1 MSCSVAIAN
10 SPVFSPSTSRVSLS
24 CKASSE
30 TLTLALAEVSPSP
43 APSSPSFRP
52 VLSSSGFGS
61 MRGGSLLK
69 RKRPDRIDI
78 PLPDMAFVDLLGSD
92 GSKELE
98 EEREG
103 FAVYCKRGKK
113 RSEMEDRYV
122 AKSDLCGDSKTA
134 FFGVFDGHSGKQAAE
149 FASEKMGELISEQIR
164 KQDEETSTAE
174 IEEAI
179 KIGYMRTDEQFLS
192 ENISGGTCCVTA
204 LIQNGELF
212 ISNAGDCR
220 AVLSR
225 EGNAEAVTSDHRPS
239 REDERDRIESL
250 GGFVHYCHGTWRL
263 QGSLAVSR
271 GIGDSHFK
279 QWVIPEP
286 ETQKLQI
293 GSKSEF
299 VILASDGLWDK
310 VTNQEA
316 VDIVR
321 PFFTDNSKA
330 RTALSACK
338 KLVELSIS
346 RGSADDISVM
356 VIQLQH
362 FIV

>member
-10 SPVFSPSTSRVSLS
+10 SPVFSPSRVPLS

-30 TLTLALAEVSPSP
+30 ALTLALTEASTSP
-43 APSSPSFRP
+43 APSSPSYRP
-52 VLSSSGFGS
+52 VLSSNAFGS
-61 MRGGSLLK
+61 RLGGSLLK
-69 RKRPDRIDI
+69 RKRPVRIDI
-78 PLPDMAFVDLLGSD
+78 PLPDTVFVDLPGSD
-92 GSKELE
+92 GCKELE

-103 FAVYCKRGKK
+103 FAVYCKRGRK
-113 RSEMEDRYV
+113 RVEMEDRYV
-122 AKSDLCGDSKTA
+122 AKIDLCGDSKTA
-134 FFGVFDGHSGKQAAE
+134 FFGVFDGHNGKQAAE
-149 FASEKMGELISEQIR
+149 FTSVKMGELLSEEIR
-164 KQDEETSTAE
+164 KQEETTTVE

-179 KIGYMRTDEQFLS
+179 KYGYMRTDEQFLS

-204 LIQNGELF
+204 VIRNGELF

-225 EGNAEAVTSDHRPS
+225 DGKAEAITSDHRPS
-239 REDERDRIESL
+239 REDERDRIEHL
-250 GGFVHYCHGTWRL
+250 GGFVHYCHGTWRV

-286 ETQKLQI
+286 ETQTLQI

-316 VDIVR
+316 VDTVH
-321 PFFTDNSKA
+321 PFFTENHKTGSIA
-330 RTALSACK
+330 SACK
-338 KLVELSIS
+338 KLVELSIA
-346 RGSADDISVM
+346 RGSVDDISVM
-356 VIQLQH
+356 IIQLQH
-362 FIV
+362 FIS